1 MRKLVGLVAAVL
13 VAAATAALPL
23 MLNRSGTTVYIL
35 VGLYAIVAIG
45 ISLLMGY
52 AGQVSI
58 GQVAFYGIGAYTT
71 AFLAIS
77 GWPPLVGLL
86 LAPVV
91 SYACAWLIGVPLLR
105 LRGHYLAF
113 GTLAL
118 LLILNAVISQ
128 VAFLGKATGLQGIPP
143 LQIGEF
149 VFNRPIYYA
158 WVTWFSV
165 IVVAVLSRNIIQ
177 SRPGRALRALAT
189 SEVAATSSGVPVMA
203 YRRNIFALSGAFAGL
218 AGGIYALFIGF
229 ISPASFTVQLSLQ
242 FVVIAVVGGLGTVWG
257 PVIGAALVT
266 LVLQILNAAGT
277 LPGMP
282 AELPAIMN
290 YAAYALLLIG
300 TILLLPRGIYP
311 SIRDLFGRTLGTR
324 PPNSAATLD
333 TPESNH
339 LDPKPAQDTPIK
351 VP

>member
-1 MRKLVGLVAAVL
+1 MNKRLGISLVILI
-13 VAAATAALPL
+13 AAATAAMPL
-23 MLNRSGTTVYIL
+23 VLNRSATVVYVLI
-35 VGLYAIVAIG
+35 GLYAIVAVG

-52 AGQVSI
+52 AGQVSM

-71 AFLAIS
+71 AFISLS
-77 GWPPLVGLL
+77 GWPPLLGLL

-91 SYACAWLIGVPLLR
+91 AYACAWLIGVPLLR

-128 VAFLGKATGLQGIPP
+128 VDFLGKATGLQNIPQ
-143 LQIGEF
+143 LRVGEI
-149 VFNRPIYYA
+149 VFNKPIHYA
-158 WVTWFSV
+158 WVTWVAVV
-165 IVVAVLSRNIIQ
+165 IVMIVSLNIIR

-189 SEVAATSSGVPVMA
+189 SEVAAMSSGVPVMA
-203 YRRNIFALSGAFAGL
+203 YRRNVFALSGAFAGL
-218 AGGIYALFIGF
+218 AGGIYAVFIGF

-266 LVLQILNAAGT
+266 LILQVLNAVGT

-282 AELPAIMN
+282 AELPAISN
-290 YAAYALLLIG
+290 YAAYAVLLVG
-300 TILLLPRGIYP
+300 TVLLMPQGIYP
-311 SIRDLFGRTLGTR
+311 ALQGLFRSASKMTGQRSPI
-324 PPNSAATLD
+324 PPGAELEQQISAAA
-333 TPESNH
+333 PEIATQRS
-339 LDPKPAQDTPIK
+339 
-351 VP
+351 